1 MNTTKSFNS
10 ENADRKWLL
19 VDLQDVVLG
28 RAAARIAALLRGKH
42 KPTFTPN
49 GDVGDFVVVVNA
61 DKVKLTG
68 NKWADKQY
76 WRHSGYMGGI
86 KSTTARELRDKDA
99 PKIIELA
106 VKGMLPRGPLGR
118 RQFKKLK
125 VYAGADHPHGAQM
138 PEPTDLGLK

>member
-1 MNTTKSFNS
+1 MNTTKSFNNT
-10 ENADRKWLL
+10 NAERDWLL
-19 VDLQDVVLG
+19 VDLENVVLG
-28 RAAARIAALLRGKH
+28 RAAARIAAILRGKH

-49 GDVGDFVVVVNA
+49 GDVGDFVVVINA

-68 NKWADKQY
+68 NKWADKLY

-86 KSTTARELRDKDA
+86 KSTTAIELRDKDA
-99 PKIIELA
+99 TKVIELA

-125 VYAGADHPHGAQM
+125 VYAGTDHPHGAQK
-138 PEPTDLGLK
+138 PVLTDLGIK